1 MEGFVFYLKEARR
14 SQVHNG
20 SVENDS
26 IICPLKEALVA
37 PKALFKLKPVKGGGA
52 QGSLESYEKS
62 GVRFPI
68 SLPRP
73 HPWPRLHPWDDPV
86 VGPYRWGLNAA
97 LYDSGLSVPEKGP
110 ILSLLSEVPPN
121 SLPSAC
127 KHNTQNEPGTVLQL
141 AVNVCDPFFYDAA
154 LPWTLNL
161 IGFNFFSSLCF
172 CSFFVKLQS
181 GGPWQ
186 ARTPSDCQCWTSKD
200 AR

>member
-20 SVENDS
+20 SMENDS

-62 GVRFPI
+62 GVRFPQNPI

-73 HPWPRLHPWDDPV
+73 HPWPCLHLWDDPV

-97 LYDSGLSVPEKGP
+97 LHDSGLSVPEKALFFHFCLKCHLIVYP
-110 ILSLLSEVPPN
+110 QPVNTTHKTNPVLYFSSPLTSAILSSMTLLYRES
-121 SLPSAC
+121 
-127 KHNTQNEPGTVLQL
+127 
-141 AVNVCDPFFYDAA
+141 
-154 LPWTLNL
+154 WT
-161 IGFNFFSSLCF
+161 
-172 CSFFVKLQS
+172 
-181 GGPWQ
+181 W
-186 ARTPSDCQCWTSKD
+186 
-200 AR
+200 